1 MGAHTKLKL
10 ISTHPEA
17 GNIKTFVFETGG
29 LEWLA
34 GQNQAYILP
43 QAGETEAENE
53 RWFTI
58 SSPPSAGT
66 INISTRISDSA
77 FKQALNALQPGDMI
91 ERHTINGDFT
101 WEDESDTPVVL
112 VAGGIGVTPFHSML
126 LERHAVGKSLNATM
140 LHFNRDDQVP
150 FQAEFEQLL
159 EQHPELT
166 ITYVTGEPVS
176 AEKILELAPQVK
188 EQVTYLSGPEAMVMA
203 VGDELRKQG
212 VNVKQDEFPGYNET
226 NF

>member
-1 MGAHTKLKL
+1 MGTTSKLKL
-10 ISTHPEA
+10 ISSYAEA
-17 GNIKTFVFETGG
+17 GNICTFVFEADG

-43 QAGETEAENE
+43 QAGETTAENE

-58 SSPPSAGT
+58 SSPPSSGT

-77 FKQALNALQPGDMI
+77 FKQALNALKPGDSI

-101 WEDESDTPVVL
+101 WEDESDSPVVL
-112 VAGGIGVTPFHSML
+112 VAGGIGVTPFHSIL

-140 LHFNRDDQVP
+140 LHFNRDEQIP
-150 FQAEFEQLL
+150 FQAQFEQLL

-166 ITYVTGEPVS
+166 IQYVTGPVT
-176 AEKILELAPQVK
+176 AERILELAPQSK

-203 VGDELRKQG
+203 VSKELKKLG
-212 VNVKQDEFPGYNET
+212 VTPKQDEFPGYDEK

>member
-1 MGAHTKLKL
+1 MGEHTKLKL
-10 ISTHPEA
+10 IATRPEA

-43 QAGETEAENE
+43 QAGKTEAENE

-58 SSPPSAGT
+58 SSPPALGT

-77 FKQALNALQPGDMI
+77 FKQALNALQPGDSI
-91 ERHTINGDFT
+91 ERHSINGDFT

-112 VAGGIGVTPFHSML
+112 VAGGIGVTPFHSIL

-140 LHFNRDDQVP
+140 LHFNRDDQIP
-150 FQAEFEQLL
+150 FQVEFEQLL

-166 ITYVTGEPVS
+166 ILYVTGPVT

-188 EQVTYLSGPEAMVMA
+188 EQVAYLSGPEAMVMA
-203 VGDELRKQG
+203 VGAELKKRG
-212 VNVKQDEFPGYNET
+212 VTPKQDEFPGYDEK

>member
-1 MGAHTKLKL
+1 MGTTTKLKL
-10 ISTHPEA
+10 ISSHAEA
-17 GNIKTFVFETGG
+17 GNIRTFVFEADG

-43 QAGETEAENE
+43 QAGNTEAENE

-66 INISTRISDSA
+66 INISTRISQSA
-77 FKQALNALQPGDMI
+77 FKQALNALKPGESI
-91 ERHTINGDFT
+91 ERHAINGDFT

-140 LHFNRDDQVP
+140 LHFNRDDQIP
-150 FQAEFEQLL
+150 FQAEFKELL

-166 ITYVTGEPVS
+166 IQHVTGPVT
-176 AEKILELAPQVK
+176 AEKILELAPQAK

-203 VGDELRKQG
+203 VGAELKKLG
-212 VNVKQDEFPGYNET
+212 VTPKQDEFPGYDET